1 MYCACQVRKMTV
13 DNLGPFASAMN
24 CGKYRAQNDVCS
36 FDYSTSVWLIRT
48 DTDKAFFCIVCPI
61 VSLQSYA
68 AVIIAVS
75 DFCRLQTA
83 DCRPQTADCRLQTAD
98 CRLHTAD
105 CRKSMMAMT
114 SSTIF
119 SAQVHVLVSLML
131 FDFPM

>member
-83 DCRPQTADCRLQTAD
+83 DCR
-98 CRLHTAD
+98 
-105 CRKSMMAMT
+105 KSMMAMT